1 MKVWKGSPTAGLGT
15 RSKAPSASA
24 STARAPWAGE
34 KALTTMTGTS
44 GAPFSLQGAQHAEAV
59 EAGHGEVERHGVGA
73 RGAALRE
80 RLVAVAGGAHH
91 LEAGSAERAAEDGAH
106 ERRVVGDD
114 DAGGGGPS
122 VARRRSRR

>member
-1 MKVWKGSPTAGLGT
+1 MKVWNGSPTAGLGT

-44 GAPFSLQGAQHAEAV
+44 GAPLSF
-59 EAGHGEVERHGVGA
+59 RA
-73 RGAALRE
+73 RSTPMPSRPGMARSSVIASGRVRAALRE

-91 LEAGSAERAAEDGAH
+91 LEAGSTQRAAEDGAH
-106 ERRVVGDD
+106 ERGVVGDD
-114 DAGGGGPS
+114 DAGGARPS
-122 VARRRSRR
+122 VA